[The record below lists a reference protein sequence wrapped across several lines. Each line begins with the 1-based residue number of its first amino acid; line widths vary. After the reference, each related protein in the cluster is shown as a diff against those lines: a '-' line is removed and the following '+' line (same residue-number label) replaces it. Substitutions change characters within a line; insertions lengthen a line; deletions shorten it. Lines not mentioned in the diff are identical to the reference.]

1 VTCEDGAVDL
11 LRRVLL
17 LQALVWSV
25 CGAAIA
31 VAPHFIL
38 VSIFDLTPSPDYGYV
53 RVAGI
58 FSFSLALL
66 MVLVARRLTEIWWF
80 AWAFVMASAG
90 SAIVAALTALFG
102 LPEGASPVLWW
113 LFAAASTTF
122 TVGLLAGLAKSGTER
137 PPF

>member
-1 VTCEDGAVDL
+1 VDL

-25 CGAAIA
+25 CGVAIA
-31 VAPHFIL
+31 VAPRFIL
-38 VSIFDLTPSPDYGYV
+38 VSIFDLTPSPEYGYV

-80 AWAFVMASAG
+80 TWAFVVASAG
-90 SAIVAALTALFG
+90 SGIVAALTALFG
-102 LPEGASPVLWW
+102 LPDGASPLLWW
-113 LFAAASTTF
+113 LFAAASTSF
-122 TVGLLAGLAKSGTER
+122 TVGLLAGLAKTGTER